1 MKKYLTNNIL
11 LKILSVLFAIMLW
24 LVVLNIDDPNTTR
37 TINNI
42 EVTIEN
48 ADAVTGLNKVYN
60 ITEGQNASVSV
71 TGPRSIVD
79 KLTSADFVAV
89 ADFTELSQTNAVP
102 ISIELKRQSYRDK
115 VVINAKTNTMKL
127 SIEDIET
134 KEFTIQ
140 VKNTGELGKDYV
152 IYKNTLS
159 DSTVKVSAP
168 SSVMNTIAS
177 VVAEV
182 RAEGETTEFSRE
194 VELACVGNN
203 GRNIDMQKNNITIDI
218 PSVTVTNTVYYSKT
232 VKLTDLFDEII
243 PEGYSIIS
251 KEYSNNTV
259 TIAGYKKDLE
269 GFDELVIPGELFEIK
284 QNQKEYNITCDLS
297 TVLPDNLYVYGE
309 NQSVKVKVVID
320 RTVRRTYTVDLKKIA
335 LVNIPEDYVASIVTK
350 GIFSYTLIG
359 LEEVL
364 DNYQTQ
370 EAYNVSLEGLQ
381 EGTHKVQV
389 TIDTGDDYRLA
400 EYVYIEVNLKKQGTT
415 DTTGEPETTTT
426 KRETETT
433 TKKEQE
439 TTKKNNSSSDETNF
453 GESDAREENME

>member
-79 KLTSADFVAV
+79 KLTSSDFVAV

-134 KEFTIQ
+134 KEFTVQ

-194 VELACVGNN
+194 VVLACVGNN
-203 GRNIDMQKNNITIDI
+203 GRNIDMQK
-218 PSVTVTNTVYYSKT
+218 
-232 VKLTDLFDEII
+232 II
-243 PEGYSIIS
+243 
-251 KEYSNNTV
+251 
-259 TIAGYKKDLE
+259 
-269 GFDELVIPGELFEIK
+269 
-284 QNQKEYNITCDLS
+284 
-297 TVLPDNLYVYGE
+297 
-309 NQSVKVKVVID
+309 
-320 RTVRRTYTVDLKKIA
+320 
-335 LVNIPEDYVASIVTK
+335 
-350 GIFSYTLIG
+350 
-359 LEEVL
+359 
-364 DNYQTQ
+364 
-370 EAYNVSLEGLQ
+370 
-381 EGTHKVQV
+381 
-389 TIDTGDDYRLA
+389 
-400 EYVYIEVNLKKQGTT
+400 
-415 DTTGEPETTTT
+415 
-426 KRETETT
+426 
-433 TKKEQE
+433 
-439 TTKKNNSSSDETNF
+439 
-453 GESDAREENME
+453 

>member
-1 MKKYLTNNIL
+1 
-11 LKILSVLFAIMLW
+11 MLW

-182 RAEGETTEFSRE
+182 RADGETTEFSRE

-284 QNQKEYNITCDLS
+284 QNQKEYNITCDVS

-320 RTVRRTYTVDLKKIA
+320 RTVRRNYTVDLKKIA